1 MDFVVCIVVFIY
13 KFSIILGGGVCIAWF
28 AGGLVAYCSLARP
41 VWEVA
46 IVVGANLFAFTRV
59 CYWIFRK
66 KRSGG
71 SEGELPEET
80 GKDEAPLTEDLDDYE
95 DGEPAEVPLSPFLR
109 RFLYLIFPLFWISVA
124 LIALL
129 LSSIPLLIVLGMI
142 VQTWEFWAAWTTGS
156 EWMRSPGT
164 MIAVVSGFMILACLG
179 IFSARRVSAW
189 KRSFQRFVTSP
200 DEPATAEE
208 GVEEESKEE
217 TGRDA
222 GEPLSGDTLAATDN
236 SPPPPPPDAPD

>member
-164 MIAVVSGFMILACLG
+164 MIAVASGFMILACLG
-179 IFSARRVSAW
+179 VFSIRFGTDPDA
-189 KRSFQRFVTSP
+189 SFVES
-200 DEPATAEE
+200 
-208 GVEEESKEE
+208 GEEES
-217 TGRDA
+217 
-222 GEPLSGDTLAATDN
+222 
-236 SPPPPPPDAPD
+236 

>member
-1 MDFVVCIVVFIY
+1 MDLVGRIFAFIY
-13 KFSIILGGGVCIAWF
+13 KFSMTLGGGVCIAWF
-28 AGGLVAYCSLARP
+28 AGALVAYCSLARP

-95 DGEPAEVPLSPFLR
+95 VEPPAKLADVPLFLR
-109 RFLYLIFPLFWISVA
+109 WFLYLTIPLVLISVA
-124 LIALL
+124 L
-129 LSSIPLLIVLGMI
+129 IPLLIVLGMI

>member
-28 AGGLVAYCSLARP
+28 AGGLVAYCSLPRP

-46 IVVGANLFAFTRV
+46 IVAGANLFAFTRV

-80 GKDEAPLTEDLDDYE
+80 GKDEPPLTEDLDDYE
-95 DGEPAEVPLSPFLR
+95 VEPPAKLADVPLFLR
-109 RFLYLIFPLFWISVA
+109 WFLYLTIPLALISVA
-124 LIALL
+124 L
-129 LSSIPLLIVLGMI
+129 IPLLIVLGMI

-164 MIAVVSGFMILACLG
+164 MIAVASGFMILACLG
-179 IFSARRVSAW
+179 VFSIRFGTDPDA
-189 KRSFQRFVTSP
+189 SFVES
-200 DEPATAEE
+200 
-208 GVEEESKEE
+208 GEEESKEE
-217 TGRDA
+217 TRRDA
-222 GEPLSGDTLAATDN
+222 GESLPGDTLAENHD
-236 SPPPPPPDAPD
+236 SPPPPPNAPA